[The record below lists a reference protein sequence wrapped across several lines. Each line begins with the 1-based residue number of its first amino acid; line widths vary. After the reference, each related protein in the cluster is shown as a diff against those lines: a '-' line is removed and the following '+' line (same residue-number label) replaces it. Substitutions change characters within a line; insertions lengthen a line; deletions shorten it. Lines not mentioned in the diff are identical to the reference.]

1 MGSPLERRRSIL
13 RILRERRSIR
23 KFIRSRMPE
32 EVARLIVEAAVR
44 APTYSYLQAYT
55 IIWVRSEELRE
66 RLAELC
72 EGQDELVRSS
82 AAIFLICADLNRTR
96 RMLDLLGHRH
106 VLESAKHPVESIFA
120 VLDSG
125 LLAAFMII
133 AAEALGYGSTILD
146 YPLVYPRE
154 FARLFELPRGVTP
167 LILLCVGERG
177 EAPPLRPR
185 LPLPLVFHEDGY
197 REASD
202 EELSEYLARLE
213 EALERENYVR
223 KYIGL
228 DMRYLEYLRL
238 KTGLDDSLKKAY
250 DAVEKYLKENLM
262 RF

>member
-1 MGSPLERRRSIL
+1 
-13 RILRERRSIR
+13 
-23 KFIRSRMPE
+23 MPE

-55 IIWVRSEELRE
+55 IIWVRSEEVRE
-66 RLAELC
+66 KLVELC
-72 EGQDELVRSS
+72 EGQDELIRSS
-82 AAIFLICADLNRTR
+82 AAIFLICADLNRTK

-120 VLDSG
+120 VFDSG

-154 FARLFELPRGVTP
+154 FAKLFGLPKGVTP

-185 LPLPLVFHEDGY
+185 LPLPLIFHEDRY

-202 EELSEYLARLE
+202 EELNEYLMELE
-213 EALERENYVR
+213 RALERENYVR

-228 DMRYLEYLRL
+228 DMKYLDYLRL
-238 KTGLDDSLKKAY
+238 KTGLDNSLKKVY
-250 DAVEKYLKENLM
+250 DVVEKYLRENL
-262 RF
+262 RKF